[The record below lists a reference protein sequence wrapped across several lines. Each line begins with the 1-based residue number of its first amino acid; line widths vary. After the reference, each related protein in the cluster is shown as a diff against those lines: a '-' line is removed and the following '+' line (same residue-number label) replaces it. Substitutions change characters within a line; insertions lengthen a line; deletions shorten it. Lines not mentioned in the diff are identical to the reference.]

1 MAAIIREAKRPVRSN
16 VEQAGH
22 RHLPNSRRNSAAAQ
36 FCYGYVFNW
45 HNGSN
50 VDLGLNKH
58 TALVT
63 GSHRGTGQ
71 IIAQQLL
78 QEGTTVLV
86 HGLHPGEAEAAVEA
100 IGGGIPVTG
109 DITNDSGADSVAEQ
123 CSGFPVDI
131 LVNNYG
137 TADPGSWQASTAD
150 DWIVDY
156 QKNVLSAQRMIRHF
170 MPAMEQQGW
179 GRIIN
184 LGTVGSSRPNAR
196 MPGYYAAKGA
206 LANMTVGLAK
216 AVAGTGIRVN
226 LVSPGLILTPE
237 VEAAYLAK
245 GEREGWGR
253 TWAEVEPHVARDIPI
268 RRIARREEVAALV
281 AFLCSHLAD
290 AIHGQNIRI
299 DGGAVDI
306 VT

>member
-1 MAAIIREAKRPVRSN
+1 
-16 VEQAGH
+16 
-22 RHLPNSRRNSAAAQ
+22 
-36 FCYGYVFNW
+36 
-45 HNGSN
+45 
-50 VDLGLNKH
+50 
-58 TALVT
+58 
-63 GSHRGTGQ
+63 
-71 IIAQQLL
+71 
-78 QEGTTVLV
+78 
-86 HGLHPGEAEAAVEA
+86 
-100 IGGGIPVTG
+100 
-109 DITNDSGADSVAEQ
+109 
-123 CSGFPVDI
+123 
-131 LVNNYG
+131 
-137 TADPGSWQASTAD
+137 
-150 DWIVDY
+150 
-156 QKNVLSAQRMIRHF
+156 MIRICLPG
-170 MPAMEQQGW
+170 MRERNA

-216 AVAGTGIRVN
+216 EVSGSGIRVN

-237 VEAAYLAK
+237 VESAYLEAGRRK
-245 GEREGWGR
+245 GWGE

-281 AFLCSHLAD
+281 AYLCSPLAD

>member
-1 MAAIIREAKRPVRSN
+1 ME
-16 VEQAGH
+16 
-22 RHLPNSRRNSAAAQ
+22 
-36 FCYGYVFNW
+36 
-45 HNGSN
+45 
-50 VDLGLNKH
+50 LGLNTH

-71 IIAQQLL
+71 IIAKQLL
-78 QEGTTVLV
+78 SEGAQVLV
-86 HGLHPGEAEAAVEA
+86 HGLLPGQAQASVEA

-109 DITNDSGADSVAEQ
+109 DITSDNGAEAVAEQ
-123 CSGFPVDI
+123 CSAYHVDVLI
-131 LVNNYG
+131 NNYG
-137 TADPGSWQASTAD
+137 TADPGSWLASSAD
-150 DWIVDY
+150 DWIEAY

-170 MPAMEQQGW
+170 LPTMQTQGW

-206 LANMTVGLAK
+206 LANLSVGLAK
-216 AVAGTGIRVN
+216 EVAGTGVRVN

-245 GEREGWGR
+245 GQREGWGDS
-253 TWAEVEPHVARDIPI
+253 WAEVEPHVAKDIPI

-281 AFLCSHLAD
+281 AFLCSDLAD

-306 VT
+306 VS

>member
-1 MAAIIREAKRPVRSN
+1 MDLKLS
-16 VEQAGH
+16 
-22 RHLPNSRRNSAAAQ
+22 
-36 FCYGYVFNW
+36 
-45 HNGSN
+45 GS
-50 VDLGLNKH
+50 

-63 GSHRGTGQ
+63 GSHRGTGN
-71 IIAQQLL
+71 IIAATLL
-78 QEGTTVLV
+78 EEGVDVYV
-86 HGLHPGEAEAAVEA
+86 HGLEAGQAEAAVEA
-100 IGGGIPVTG
+100 LGGGIAATG
-109 DITNDSGADSVAEQ
+109 DITTDAGADAL
-123 CSGFPVDI
+123 GAALTKPVDFLI
-131 LVNNYG
+131 NNYG
-137 TADPGSWQASTAD
+137 TADPGSWQESTAT
-150 DWIVDY
+150 DWITAY
-156 QKNVLSAQRMIRHF
+156 EKNVLSAQRMIRICLPG
-170 MPAMEQQGW
+170 MRERNS

-216 AVAGTGIRVN
+216 EVSGSGIRVN

-237 VEAAYLAK
+237 VETAYLETGK
-245 GEREGWGR
+245 RKGWGD

-281 AFLCSHLAD
+281 AYLCSPLAD

>member
-1 MAAIIREAKRPVRSN
+1 MDLKLS
-16 VEQAGH
+16 
-22 RHLPNSRRNSAAAQ
+22 
-36 FCYGYVFNW
+36 
-45 HNGSN
+45 GS
-50 VDLGLNKH
+50 

-63 GSHRGTGQ
+63 GSHRGTGN
-71 IIAQQLL
+71 IIAATLL
-78 QEGTTVLV
+78 EEGVDVYV
-86 HGLHPGEAEAAVEA
+86 HGLEAGQAEAAVEA
-100 IGGGIPVTG
+100 LGGGIAVTG
-109 DITNDSGADSVAEQ
+109 DITTDAGADAL
-123 CSGFPVDI
+123 GAALTKPVDFLI
-131 LVNNYG
+131 NNYG
-137 TADPGSWQASTAD
+137 TADPGSWQESTAA
-150 DWIVDY
+150 DWITAY
-156 QKNVLSAQRMIRHF
+156 EKNVLSAQRMIRICLPG
-170 MPAMEQQGW
+170 MRERNS

-216 AVAGTGIRVN
+216 EVSGSGIRVN

-237 VEAAYLAK
+237 VETAYLETGK
-245 GEREGWGR
+245 RKGWGD

-281 AFLCSHLAD
+281 AYLCSPLAD